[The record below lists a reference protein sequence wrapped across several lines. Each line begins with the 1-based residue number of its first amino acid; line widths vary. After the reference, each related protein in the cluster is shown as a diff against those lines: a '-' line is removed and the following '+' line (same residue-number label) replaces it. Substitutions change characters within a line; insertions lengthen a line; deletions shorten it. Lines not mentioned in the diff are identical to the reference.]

1 MRKRFA
7 RRSSKNVSDSLSG
20 EEYGMTHLNF
30 LDSETDALAV
40 PQADDGVII
49 EVCSEGRFRAV
60 VEDLGFMWRWNIY
73 RDGEM
78 CQEGCS
84 LSENSSREA
93 VRHVLAFYRTREESA
108 AAEQLAESP

>member
-1 MRKRFA
+1 MP
-7 RRSSKNVSDSLSG
+7 
-20 EEYGMTHLNF
+20 HLNF
-30 LDSETDALAV
+30 LDKETDAAPV
-40 PQADDGVII
+40 PQADDDAII
-49 EVCSEGRFRAV
+49 EIHNEGRIRAV

-108 AAEQLAESP
+108 AAELASSP